1 MSSRNLCERAP
12 AAAPSPLHVSS
23 TQPPVRHALAR
34 MIGLAL
40 LIGTPLVS
48 TATEPTTQTFPPIV
62 VTAVMQTSPLTVI
75 TNPKAPRQ
83 PVPASDGADFLKTI
97 PGFAV
102 IRKGG
107 SNGDPVLRGM
117 TGSRLNILIDGGQ
130 IGGGC
135 PSRMDPPTAYISP
148 QLYDRVTVI
157 KGPET
162 VLYGPGNSTGT
173 VLFERDFKRY
183 TAPSQTF
190 EGSLLGGSNGRN
202 DQMADL
208 RAGTPDFYLGIS
220 ANHTH
225 AQDYDDGDGNRVHS
239 YYDRWNTDLTL
250 GWTPNDDTRV
260 ELTAGKGNGKA
271 AYAFSSMDGAQFLR
285 ESVGLKF
292 EQHYQDS
299 ALEKIEA
306 QVYYNYADHV
316 MDNYTLRDPDPTGM
330 MPMAMA
336 ADVARTTVG
345 GRLAATFLWGESLQL
360 VTGVDGS
367 ANTHTSRSGG
377 PAGGML
383 PDYHDQPR
391 DRDAR
396 IGSIGTFGE
405 LEWTLAEGDRLI
417 SGARLDRAHAR
428 GYSLSTPA
436 SSGGMGG
443 GMGMGSTATL
453 AASRSTTLPAGFVR
467 FEHDLVSLPATF
479 YAGIGHVERFPDYW
493 ELFGQHAD
501 KSVAAFR
508 GLAPEKT
515 AQLDVGLQYND
526 GKRVKAWVSGYVGVV
541 NDFILLDYGSGMM
554 ATSQARNVQARIG
567 GTEAG
572 LVYAFDNHW
581 KGDAT
586 LAWAWGEN
594 RSDHRPLP
602 QMPPLEARFGLTY
615 DSGTWSVG
623 ALWRLAMAQ
632 DRVAPGSGNIIGQ
645 DLGPSA
651 GFGVFSLNGGYRL
664 SRTLTLSAGLDNLF
678 NKTYAEHVNAANPG
692 LVGYVNTL
700 RVNEPGRTGWL
711 KLDVKF

>member
-1 MSSRNLCERAP
+1 MSARIFCAHAR
-12 AAAPSPLHVSS
+12 AAAPSSLHATSV
-23 TQPPVRHALAR
+23 PRPARRALAR
-34 MIGLAL
+34 TIGLAL
-40 LIGTPLVS
+40 LLGPPLAA
-48 TATEPTTQTFPPIV
+48 TATEPSITVFAPIV
-62 VTAVMQTSPLTVI
+62 VTAVMQDGPLTV
-75 TNPKAPRQ
+75 TTDPKAPRQ

-157 KGPET
+157 KGPQT
-162 VLYGPGNSTGT
+162 VQYGPGNSAGT
-173 VLFERDFKRY
+173 VLFEHDFKRY
-183 TAPSQTF
+183 TEPGHAF

-202 DQMADL
+202 DQMVDL
-208 RAGTPDFYLGIS
+208 RAGTPDVYLGVS

-225 AQDYDDGDGNRVHS
+225 AQDYADGDGRRVHS
-239 YYDRWNTDLTL
+239 SYDRWNTDLTL
-250 GWTPNDDTRV
+250 GWTPDDDTRV
-260 ELTAGKGNGKA
+260 ELTTGKGDGKA
-271 AYAFSSMDGAQFLR
+271 AYAFSGMDGVQFLR

-292 EQHYQDS
+292 EQRRADGP
-299 ALEKIEA
+299 LEKLEA
-306 QVYYNYADHV
+306 QLYYNYADHV
-316 MDNYTLRDPDPTGM
+316 MDNYTLRQPDPSSM

-336 ADVARTTVG
+336 SDVARTTVG
-345 GRLAATFLWGESLQL
+345 GRAAASFRWGESLEL
-360 VTGVDGS
+360 AAGVDGS
-367 ANTHTSRSGG
+367 ANTHTARMGG

-391 DRDAR
+391 LRDAR
-396 IGSIGTFGE
+396 IGTLGAFGE
-405 LEWTLAEGDRLI
+405 LRWTLAERDLLVG
-417 SGARLDRAHAR
+417 GARLDRAHAR
-428 GYSLSTPA
+428 GYQLAA
-436 SSGGMGG
+436 SGMGG
-443 GMGMGSTATL
+443 TAKL
-453 AASRSTTLPAGFVR
+453 PASRSSTLPAGFVR
-467 FEHDLVSLPATF
+467 YEHDLAAAPATF

-493 ELFGQHAD
+493 ELFGRHVD

-508 GLAPEKT
+508 RLNPERT
-515 AQLDVGLQYND
+515 TQLDVGLQYND
-526 GKRVKAWVSGYVGVV
+526 GKRLRGWVSGYLGVV
-541 NDFILLDYGSGMM
+541 DDFILLDYGSGMM
-554 ATSQARNVQARIG
+554 GKSQARNVRARIA

-572 LVYAFDNHW
+572 LVYAFDDRW

-615 DSGTWSVG
+615 DSGVWSAG
-623 ALWRLAMAQ
+623 ALWRVAAAQ
-632 DRVAPGSGNIIGQ
+632 HRAAPGSGNIVGQ

-651 GFGVFSLNGGYRL
+651 GFGVFSLNSGYRL
-664 SRTLTLSAGLDNLF
+664 SRTLTLSAGIDNLLD
-678 NKTYAEHVNAANPG
+678 KTYAEHVNAANAG

-711 KLDVKF
+711 KLDVKL